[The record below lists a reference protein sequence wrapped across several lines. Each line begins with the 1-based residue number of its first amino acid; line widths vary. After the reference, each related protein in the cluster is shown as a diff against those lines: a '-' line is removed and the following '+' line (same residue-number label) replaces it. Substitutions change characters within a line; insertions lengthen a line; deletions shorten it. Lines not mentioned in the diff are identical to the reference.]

1 MQLRL
6 TALTILIA
14 DYNQASLKILRGILA
29 AMGEP
34 DIQQAETF
42 EHARQLLVSEPVDLC
57 IIDRQLG
64 KDRGPELVR
73 EIRSGRDL
81 PNQKIPFL
89 MTCSHTTREDLKAV
103 RDSGANMLL
112 AKPYSVSALYDR
124 LAWIAHRPRPFLWSD
139 GYRGPDRRFKDEPIF
154 GDDRRKSDEVE
165 TGTPE
170 TERAH
175 A

>member
-6 TALTILIA
+6 TGLTVLIA
-14 DYNQASLKILRGILA
+14 DSNQPALKILKGILA

-34 DIQQAETF
+34 DVQSVDAYD
-42 EHARQLLVSEPVDLC
+42 HARQLLVSEPVDLC
-57 IIDRQLG
+57 IIDLQLG
-64 KDRGPELVR
+64 KDRGPDLVR

-81 PNQKIPFL
+81 ANQKVPFL
-89 MTCSHTTREDLKAV
+89 MTCSHTTRDNLKAV

-139 GYRGPDRRFKDEPIF
+139 GYRGPDRRFKDDLIF
-154 GDDRRKSDEVE
+154 GEDRRRPEDAEAE
-165 TGTPE
+165 TQAPE
-170 TERAH
+170 SAH